1 MCEGRID
8 GSTLQLVTVCLCDDG
23 VGELSNELGESIP
36 PQPPVVSYLR
46 PSDARARAR
55 VVGARGV
62 GRPPDGGVGMSER
75 SKLTSSHLRRQA
87 LVYLRQSSQAQLERN
102 VESTQRQYALVER
115 AIEFGFAREQVVV
128 IDEDL
133 GISGSGIAER
143 TGFARLAAEVAL
155 GHAGLVLGLEVSRL
169 ARNNVDW
176 YRLLDLCGVTD
187 TVIGDADGLYH
198 PGSFNDRLLLGLKG
212 TMSEAELHVL
222 RARLEGGIR
231 NKAAR
236 GELRK
241 ALPVGLV
248 WGEAEGEILLDPDEA
263 VRGAI
268 QTIFDRFAELGSVR
282 QVWLWM
288 RREGVQ
294 FPMRRFAHGEIQWAV
309 PSYHQIHSVLES
321 PVYAGAYAF
330 GKTRRERY
338 VDEHGNTRQR
348 MRRLPQ
354 AEWGV
359 LIWEHHPGF
368 IDKATY
374 ERNRE
379 RIASNTRPRVHE
391 AGGAVREGQALLQ
404 GIAVCKRCGRKLN
417 VAYDGRRG
425 KGRPTYYCPGRILV
439 ENRGSWCL
447 RVGGGQI
454 DHAVAGALL
463 AALTPAGVKAAL
475 HAAEALEQDH
485 DAALK
490 QWRLQVERARYAA
503 ERAERRY
510 RQVEPEHRLVA
521 RGLERDWETALQELA
536 KAEAEL
542 TLREQQRP
550 RTLTDDERERLLAL
564 GGDLGRV
571 WSAPTTTDRDRKQ
584 LLRCLIEEVI
594 IDVVREERRAT
605 LTLRWQGGAIT
616 ELGVPLPRHQ
626 PPIRTDDD
634 TVALMR
640 RLAVHYDDATIA
652 GILNRQGRRS
662 ATGQRF
668 TAQIVS
674 SLRGSW
680 KIPRHQPAN
689 DAPDGKLLPIAR
701 VAEILQVA
709 PSTIHRWLADGFI
722 AGEQDTPGAPWR
734 IRVTDD
740 LRSRFVEQAPQGW
753 LPMLEATLALGVSRQ
768 TVLQRVKR
776 GELQAVHVRNGR
788 RKGLRILVPHAETSL
803 FDTTAISAA
812 AV

>member
-1 MCEGRID
+1 
-8 GSTLQLVTVCLCDDG
+8 
-23 VGELSNELGESIP
+23 
-36 PQPPVVSYLR
+36 VS
-46 PSDARARAR
+46 D
-55 VVGARGV
+55 
-62 GRPPDGGVGMSER
+62 R
-75 SKLTSSHLRRQA
+75 SKLNSSHLRRQA
-87 LVYLRQSSQAQLERN
+87 FVYLRQSSQAQLERN
-102 VESTQRQYALVER
+102 VESTARQYALVER
-115 AIEFGFAREQVVV
+115 AIELGFAREQIVV

-133 GISGSGIAER
+133 GISGSGMSER
-143 TGFARLAAEVAL
+143 SGFARLAAEVAL

-241 ALPVGLV
+241 ALPIGLV
-248 WGEAEGEILLDPDEA
+248 WGEEEGEILIDPDEA
-263 VRGAI
+263 IRGAI

-282 QVWLWM
+282 QVWLWL

-294 FPMRRFAHGEIQWAV
+294 FPLRRWQTELRWV
-309 PSYHQIHSVLES
+309 TPTYHQIHSVLES

-348 MRRLPQ
+348 LRRLPQ

-368 IDKATY
+368 IDQATF
-374 ERNRE
+374 ERNRA
-379 RIASNTRPRVHE
+379 RIAGNTRPRAHE
-391 AGGAVREGQALLQ
+391 PGGAVREGHALLQ
-404 GIAVCKRCGRKLN
+404 GIAVCGRCGRKLK
-417 VAYDGRRG
+417 VHYQGRRG
-425 KGRPTYYCPGRILV
+425 HKSPAYHCPASILV
-439 ENRGSWCL
+439 ENRGEWCV

-454 DHAVAGALL
+454 DHAVTRALL

-475 HAAEALEQDH
+475 QAAETLEQDH

-490 QWRLQVERARYAA
+490 QWRLQVERARYQA

-521 RGLERDWETALQELA
+521 RGLERDWENALGELA

-542 TLREQQRP
+542 ALREQQRP
-550 RTLTDDERERLLAL
+550 RTLTARERERLLAL
-564 GGDLGRV
+564 GADIGRV

-594 IDVVREERRAT
+594 ITLEREERRAL
-605 LTLRWQGGAIT
+605 LTIRWKGGAIT
-616 ELGVPLPRHQ
+616 ELAVTLPKPQ
-626 PPIRTDDD
+626 PAVRTDED
-634 TVALMR
+634 TIVLIR
-640 RLAVHYDDATIA
+640 RLAAHYDDGKIA

-662 ATGQRF
+662 ATGERF
-668 TAQIVS
+668 TAIIVGGLRRYRQI
-674 SLRGSW
+674 
-680 KIPRHQPAN
+680 PAYKPP
-689 DAPDGKLLPIAR
+689 AEPPDGELLPVGKTADELG
-701 VAEILQVA
+701 VAA
-709 PSTIHRWLADGFI
+709 STIFRWLQAGFI
-722 AGEQDTPGAPWR
+722 RGEQDTPGAPWR
-734 IRVTDD
+734 IRVNDQ
-740 LRSRFVEQAPQGW
+740 LRSLFVEHAPPGYV
-753 LPMLEATLALGVSRQ
+753 PIVDAMRILGVSRQ

-776 GELQAVHVRNGR
+776 GQLQALHVRNGR
-788 RKGLRILVPHAETSL
+788 RKGLRILVPQPETSL
-803 FDTTAISAA
+803 FDTTPMNAQ

>member
-1 MCEGRID
+1 
-8 GSTLQLVTVCLCDDG
+8 
-23 VGELSNELGESIP
+23 
-36 PQPPVVSYLR
+36 
-46 PSDARARAR
+46 
-55 VVGARGV
+55 
-62 GRPPDGGVGMSER
+62 MSER
-75 SKLTSSHLRRQA
+75 SKLTASHLRRTA
-87 LVYLRQSSQAQLERN
+87 FVYVRQSSQAQLERN
-102 VESTQRQYALVER
+102 AESTERQYALVQR
-115 AIEFGFAREQVVV
+115 AIELGFAREQVVV

-133 GISGSGIAER
+133 GISGSGLSDR
-143 TGFARLAAEVAL
+143 SGFARLAAEVAL
-155 GHAGLVLGLEVSRL
+155 GHVGLVLGLEVSRL

-187 TVIGDADGLYH
+187 TVIGDTDGLYH

-248 WGEAEGEILLDPDEA
+248 WGEAEGEIVLDPDEA

-268 QTIFDRFAELGSVR
+268 RTIFERFAELGSVR

-288 RREGVQ
+288 RRERVQ
-294 FPMRRFAHGEIQWAV
+294 FPMRRFAHGEIEWTT
-309 PSYHQIHSVLES
+309 PTYHQIHSVLES

-338 VDEHGNTRQR
+338 VDEHGQTRQR

-354 AEWGV
+354 AEWEV
-359 LIWEHHPGF
+359 LIWDHHHGY

-374 ERNRE
+374 DRNRE
-379 RIASNTRPRVHE
+379 RIARNTRPRAHQT
-391 AGGAVREGQALLQ
+391 GGAVREGAALLQ
-404 GIAVCKRCGRKLN
+404 GIAVCGRCGRKLK
-417 VAYDGRRG
+417 VHYQGRRG
-425 KGRPTYYCPGRILV
+425 HRSPAYHCPSSVLV

-447 RVGGGQI
+447 RIGGTQI
-454 DHAVAGALL
+454 DQAVAGALL

-475 HAAEALEQDH
+475 QAAEALEQDH

-490 QWRLQVERARYAA
+490 QWRLQVERARYQA

-521 RGLERDWETALQELA
+521 RGLERDWETALGELA

-542 TLREQQRP
+542 ALREHQRP
-550 RTLTDDERERLLAL
+550 RTLTDTERERLLAF
-564 GGDLGRV
+564 GTDLGRV

-594 IDVVREERRAT
+594 IDANREERRAT
-605 LTLRWQGGAIT
+605 LTIRWRGGAIT
-616 ELGVPLPRHQ
+616 ELAVTLPKPQ
-626 PPIRTDDD
+626 PAIRTDED
-634 TVALMR
+634 TIALLE
-640 RLAVHYDDATIA
+640 RLAAHYDDGRIA

-662 ATGQRF
+662 ATGERF
-668 TAQIVS
+668 TAVIVGG
-674 SLRGSW
+674 LRRYRG
-680 KIPRHQPAN
+680 IPAYKPPTEP
-689 DAPDGKLLPIAR
+689 PDGELLPVSKAADELG
-701 VAEILQVA
+701 VAA
-709 PSTIHRWLADGFI
+709 STLFRWLQAGFI
-722 AGEQDTPGAPWR
+722 RGEQDTPGAPWR
-734 IRVTDD
+734 IRVNDE
-740 LRSRFVEQAPQGW
+740 LRALFVEQAPAGFV
-753 LPMLEATLALGVSRQ
+753 PIVDAMRALGVSRQ

-776 GELQAVHVRNGR
+776 GELEAIHVRRGR
-788 RKGLRILVPHAETSL
+788 RKGLRIRVPAAGGL
-803 FDTTAISAA
+803 FDPTTMNAE
-812 AV
+812 AVC

>member
-1 MCEGRID
+1 
-8 GSTLQLVTVCLCDDG
+8 
-23 VGELSNELGESIP
+23 
-36 PQPPVVSYLR
+36 
-46 PSDARARAR
+46 
-55 VVGARGV
+55 
-62 GRPPDGGVGMSER
+62 MSER
-75 SKLTSSHLRRQA
+75 QTLTASHLRRQA
-87 LVYLRQSSQAQLERN
+87 FVYLRQSSQAQLERN
-102 VESTQRQYALVER
+102 VESTARQYALVER
-115 AIEFGFAREQVVV
+115 AIELGFTREQVVV

-133 GISGSGIAER
+133 GISGSGLSDR
-143 TGFARLAAEVAL
+143 SGFARLAAEVAL

-248 WGEAEGEILLDPDEA
+248 WGEEEGEILLDPDEA

-268 QTIFDRFAELGSVR
+268 GTIFDRFAELGSVR

-294 FPMRRFAHGEIQWAV
+294 FPLRRWSNELRWV
-309 PSYHQIHSVLES
+309 TPTYHQIHSVLES

-359 LIWEHHPGF
+359 LIWDHHPGY
-368 IDKATY
+368 IDKATF

-379 RIASNTRPRVHE
+379 RIAANTRPRAHE
-391 AGGAVREGQALLQ
+391 PGGAVREGQALLQ
-404 GIAVCKRCGRKLN
+404 GIAVCARCGRKLN

-425 KGRPTYYCPGRILV
+425 HPRPSYYCPGRILV
-439 ENRGSWCL
+439 ENRGSWCM
-447 RVGGGQI
+447 RVGGVQI
-454 DHAVAGALL
+454 DQAVAGALL
-463 AALTPAGVKAAL
+463 AALTPAGVKAAVQ
-475 HAAEALEQDH
+475 AAEALQADH
-485 DAALK
+485 DQALK
-490 QWRLQVERARYAA
+490 QWRLQVERARYQAD
-503 ERAERRY
+503 RAERRY

-521 RGLERDWETALQELA
+521 RGLERDWENALGELA

-542 TLREQQRP
+542 VLREQQRP
-550 RTLTDDERERLLAL
+550 RTLTHQEREQLLAL
-564 GGDLGRV
+564 GADLGRV

-584 LLRCLIEEVI
+584 LLRTLIEEVI
-594 IDVVREERRAT
+594 VDVLREERRAT
-605 LTLRWQGGAIT
+605 LTLRWQGSAIT
-616 ELGVPLPRHQ
+616 ELVVPLPRYQ

-634 TVALMR
+634 TIELMQ

-668 TAQIVS
+668 TAQIIS
-674 SLRGSW
+674 SLRGHW
-680 KIPRHQPAN
+680 KIPRHQPPS
-689 DAPDGKLLPIAR
+689 DPPDGELLPIAR
-701 VAEILQVA
+701 VAEILEVA
-709 PSTIHRWLADGFI
+709 PSTIHRWLNDGFI

-740 LRSRFVEQAPQGW
+740 LRQRFVEQAPEGW
-753 LPMLEATLALGVSRQ
+753 LPMLEATIALGVTRQ

-788 RKGLRILVPHAETSL
+788 RKGLRILIPQADTTL
-803 FDTTAISAA
+803 FDTTHISTA